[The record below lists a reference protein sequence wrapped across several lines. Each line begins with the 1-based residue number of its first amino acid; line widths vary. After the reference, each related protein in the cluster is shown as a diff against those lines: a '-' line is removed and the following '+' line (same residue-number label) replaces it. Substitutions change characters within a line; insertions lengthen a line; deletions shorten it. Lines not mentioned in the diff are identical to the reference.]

1 MSTTGCVIAGG
12 GPAGM
17 MAGYLL
23 ARSGV
28 ETVVLEKHGDFL
40 RDFRGDTVH
49 PSSLEIFHELGLLE
63 RFLQRPHQRMEK
75 IAIGFGGE
83 RFELADFAD
92 LPTQCHFIAF
102 MPQWEFLNFLAEE
115 ASQLPTFTLMMNTEA
130 TGLIEENGRVAGV
143 TASSQGQEIDIRADL
158 TIAADGRGSI
168 LRQAAGMRVRTI
180 GAPIDVLWFALPRT
194 GQSVGGEHTLL
205 NVGRDSVVVTIDRG
219 DYWQCAYVIGKGS
232 LEKVRARGL
241 DVLKA
246 SVADAAP
253 HLGDAAQALGT
264 WDEVK
269 LLSVAID
276 RLERWARPGL
286 LCIGDCAHAM
296 SPIGGVGVNLAVQD
310 AVATANLLA
319 ERLRAGTLA
328 DVDLDLVQRRRH
340 FPAAA
345 IQFVQSQAQDRV
357 IRPILE
363 GRNGAGT
370 KPPLPLSLVARVPFL
385 RRRAARMIGLG
396 VRPEHVETR
405 PYPAAV

>member
-1 MSTTGCVIAGG
+1 MSTTGCVIVGG

-115 ASQLPTFTLMMNTEA
+115 ASRLPTFTLMMNTEA
-130 TGLIEENGRVAGV
+130 TGLLQEDCRIAGV
-143 TASSQGQEIDIRADL
+143 KASSQGREIDIRADL

-168 LRQAAGMRVRTI
+168 LRQAAGMRVRAI
-180 GAPIDVLWFALPRT
+180 GAPIDVLWFALPRSGADT
-194 GQSVGGEHTLL
+194 QHTLL

-232 LEKVRARGL
+232 LDEVRARGL

-253 HLGDAAQALGT
+253 HLGEAAQALGT

-296 SPIGGVGVNLAVQD
+296 SPIGGVGINLAVQD

-319 ERLRAGTLA
+319 DRLRTGTLA
-328 DVDLDLVQRRRH
+328 DSDLDLVQRRRQ

-363 GRNGAGT
+363 GRSGAGT
-370 KPPLPLSLVARVPFL
+370 KPPLPLRLIARVPFL
-385 RRRAARMIGLG
+385 RRGAARMIGLG
-396 VRPEHVETR
+396 VRREHVETH
-405 PYPAAV
+405 PHPAPV